1 MDKKLLDALGNVS
14 FALESLVDAIESD
27 KESNSD
33 VTNALKSG
41 DFGKNLSNISV
52 ELKSIKSDTSQIL
65 KNQETII
72 SLSREKEGEKTKPI
86 EDVGAS
92 GSLKKGIGT
101 ILLIAGAVLAIGM
114 AFKLVGKV
122 DFLSVISL
130 SLAMTL
136 VSIAF
141 EKIGK
146 LKLTMEQT
154 AITAGSLVIMSI
166 AIAISSLVLSFI
178 KPISPAQLITGVLI
192 GGMFALIGISMGK
205 MISAFEGL
213 NEKEIITAAIFLPL
227 ILPAIALG
235 IAGASY
241 ALQLVKPISLGQF
254 FTSLMI
260 GAAFVVLSYGMGN
273 IIGAFK
279 DINPAEALVA
289 SLTIPILFTA
299 MSFAI
304 MKSSGFLSGVMPIGF
319 DQFLTSIAI
328 SFTFVILA
336 YAISPIVKAVSEMD
350 LSALVTLPL
359 LFTTMS
365 IAIMASSHILNEMK
379 ELSVK
384 QMIQSAILG
393 GILSIIAL
401 VMSPAIMI
409 LGELSPG
416 NLLKGGLAIVAISAI
431 ITASSQ
437 ILKFGDYSNYPDLSW
452 ILGVGVSIT
461 AFGVGALALGLE
473 VFGPQALVFAAG
485 LAAIVVVAAT
495 IVAVSKVLKKG
506 DYSNPGMLEWAK
518 SSAIM
523 YATFGMGALALGL
536 MVFGPQALIFG
547 AGLAAMVGVAATIVE
562 ISHKLQE
569 GDYKQG
575 PSEAWAKGVGLAI
588 GAFSPVYKVL
598 AENSGWFSS
607 GVSVDDMK
615 SAILTISEGIVDVAK
630 FFAINKVAFDEGSYP
645 SEAWSKGVGLAIG
658 AFSPVYKVLAENS
671 GWFSS
676 GVSVDDMKS
685 AILTISEGIVDV
697 AKFFAINKVAF
708 DEGSYPSE
716 AWSKGVGLAI
726 GAFSPVYKVLAEN
739 SGWFSSGVS
748 VDDMKSAI
756 LTISE
761 GIVDVAKLFAINKV
775 TFDEDSYPSENWGN
789 GLSSTINS
797 FFKIFKSLSVDSS
810 IFKSV
815 DQIISDVDIVSKVS
829 QSLISVAKMFSLNK
843 EYFSTDINKNYM
855 KDIGKNILDFNWV
868 IKQLVE
874 SDDSL
879 ISGDVFGKDPITQI
893 AKRMTILAKG
903 YDKLAN
909 SLTKLGV
916 AMETLNV
923 SDVRSLSGFV
933 DTNESSICQ
942 AFI

>member
-1 MDKKLLDALGNVS
+1 
-14 FALESLVDAIESD
+14 
-27 KESNSD
+27 
-33 VTNALKSG
+33 
-41 DFGKNLSNISV
+41 
-52 ELKSIKSDTSQIL
+52 
-65 KNQETII
+65 
-72 SLSREKEGEKTKPI
+72 
-86 EDVGAS
+86 
-92 GSLKKGIGT
+92 
-101 ILLIAGAVLAIGM
+101 
-114 AFKLVGKV
+114 
-122 DFLSVISL
+122 
-130 SLAMTL
+130 
-136 VSIAF
+136 
-141 EKIGK
+141 
-146 LKLTMEQT
+146 
-154 AITAGSLVIMSI
+154 
-166 AIAISSLVLSFI
+166 
-178 KPISPAQLITGVLI
+178 
-192 GGMFALIGISMGK
+192 
-205 MISAFEGL
+205 
-213 NEKEIITAAIFLPL
+213 
-227 ILPAIALG
+227 
-235 IAGASY
+235 
-241 ALQLVKPISLGQF
+241 
-254 FTSLMI
+254 
-260 GAAFVVLSYGMGN
+260 
-273 IIGAFK
+273 
-279 DINPAEALVA
+279 
-289 SLTIPILFTA
+289 
-299 MSFAI
+299 
-304 MKSSGFLSGVMPIGF
+304 
-319 DQFLTSIAI
+319 
-328 SFTFVILA
+328 
-336 YAISPIVKAVSEMD
+336 MD

-630 FFAINKVAFDEGSYP
+630 
-645 SEAWSKGVGLAIG
+645 
-658 AFSPVYKVLAENS
+658 
-671 GWFSS
+671 
-676 GVSVDDMKS
+676 
-685 AILTISEGIVDV
+685 
-697 AKFFAINKVAF
+697 
-708 DEGSYPSE
+708 
-716 AWSKGVGLAI
+716 
-726 GAFSPVYKVLAEN
+726 
-739 SGWFSSGVS
+739 
-748 VDDMKSAI
+748 
-756 LTISE
+756 
-761 GIVDVAKLFAINKV
+761 LFAINKV

-843 EYFSTDINKNYM
+843 EYFSTDINK
-855 KDIGKNILDFNWV
+855 
-868 IKQLVE
+868 
-874 SDDSL
+874 
-879 ISGDVFGKDPITQI
+879 IT
-893 AKRMTILAKG
+893 
-903 YDKLAN
+903 
-909 SLTKLGV
+909 
-916 AMETLNV
+916 
-923 SDVRSLSGFV
+923 
-933 DTNESSICQ
+933 
-942 AFI
+942 

>member
-630 FFAINKVAFDEGSYP
+630 
-645 SEAWSKGVGLAIG
+645 
-658 AFSPVYKVLAENS
+658 
-671 GWFSS
+671 
-676 GVSVDDMKS
+676 
-685 AILTISEGIVDV
+685 
-697 AKFFAINKVAF
+697 
-708 DEGSYPSE
+708 
-716 AWSKGVGLAI
+716 
-726 GAFSPVYKVLAEN
+726 
-739 SGWFSSGVS
+739 
-748 VDDMKSAI
+748 
-756 LTISE
+756 
-761 GIVDVAKLFAINKV
+761 LFAINKV

-933 DTNESSICQ
+933 DTNESSIYARRLYNQ
-942 AFI
+942 KNDVSSGEGNNRFRRTVNNLPNINKKATGTSVDNSVIKGQLEQVIELLKNIDKSSQSLDGSVSDAIGSEEAKSGKSWYE

>member
-630 FFAINKVAFDEGSYP
+630 
-645 SEAWSKGVGLAIG
+645 
-658 AFSPVYKVLAENS
+658 
-671 GWFSS
+671 
-676 GVSVDDMKS
+676 
-685 AILTISEGIVDV
+685 
-697 AKFFAINKVAF
+697 
-708 DEGSYPSE
+708 
-716 AWSKGVGLAI
+716 
-726 GAFSPVYKVLAEN
+726 
-739 SGWFSSGVS
+739 
-748 VDDMKSAI
+748 
-756 LTISE
+756 
-761 GIVDVAKLFAINKV
+761 LFAINKV

-933 DTNESSICQ
+933 DTNESSIARRLYNQ
-942 AFI
+942 KNDVSSGEGNNRFRRTVNNLPNINKKATGTSVDNSVIKGQLEQVIELLKNIDKSSQSLDGSVSDAIGSEEAKSGKSWYE